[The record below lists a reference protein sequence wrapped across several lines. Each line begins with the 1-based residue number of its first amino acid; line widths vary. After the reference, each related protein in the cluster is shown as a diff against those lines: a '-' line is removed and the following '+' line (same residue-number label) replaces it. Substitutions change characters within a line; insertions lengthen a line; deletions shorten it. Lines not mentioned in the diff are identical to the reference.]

1 MDKCMGE
8 ENRRLGY
15 DDVRPLLDRLLAML
29 RTRLGERLLAVALYG
44 SLAREQARLTSDMDL
59 LIVYRGDRM
68 AVFDQFMEMLLD
80 DLEHTREWM
89 ELRREGLK
97 PDPYPVFFNEAEL
110 ADTPWLLLDIQDH
123 GIILYDPHA
132 ILQHRFESLRR
143 RLKELGSRKV
153 VLEDGSWY
161 WDLKPDWKPGEVIEL

>member
-1 MDKCMGE
+1 ME
-8 ENRRLGY
+8 ESRRLGY
-15 DDVRPLLDRLLAML
+15 EGVRPLLDRLLDLL
-29 RTRLGERLLAVALYG
+29 RARLGEQLLAVALYG
-44 SLAREQARLTSDMDL
+44 SLARGQGRPTSDMDL

-68 AVFDQFMEMLLD
+68 AVFDQFMDMLLY
-80 DLEHTREWM
+80 DLKDTLEWM

-132 ILQHRFESLRR
+132 ILQRKFENLRR
-143 RLKELGSRKV
+143 RLRELGSRKV
-153 VLEDGSWY
+153 VLRDGSWY

>member
-1 MDKCMGE
+1 ME
-8 ENRRLGY
+8 ESRRLGY
-15 DDVRPLLDRLLAML
+15 EGVRPLLDRLLDLL
-29 RTRLGERLLAVALYG
+29 RARLGEQLLAVALYG
-44 SLAREQARLTSDMDL
+44 SLARGQGRPTSDMDL

-68 AVFDQFMEMLLD
+68 AVFDQFMDMLLY
-80 DLEHTREWM
+80 DLVDTLEWM

-132 ILQHRFESLRR
+132 ILQRKFESLRR
-143 RLKELGSRKV
+143 RLTELGSRKV
-153 VLEDGSWY
+153 VLQDGSWY